1 MSMIAI
7 LGCLGF
13 VGFLSFLISI
23 KFRRVVSTNMVHIV
37 QSRRKTTPYGTGQV
51 AGNVYYAWPSAIPM
65 FGVTV
70 IRLPISNFDIS
81 LESYDAYDRDRVPFM
96 VDVTAFF
103 RIEDA
108 AKAAQRISSFEEL
121 KNQATVIVRGAVRKV
136 LASGVIDTIMVERS
150 QFGDAF
156 TAEVRDQLQEWGLE
170 AVKSMELMDLRDCNN
185 SNVVENIM
193 AKKTSQI
200 QMESRREVAN
210 NNQTAETAEIEAK
223 RSVEV
228 CRQEAEEKIGQRTA
242 EKDRAIGIANQ
253 QAQQD
258 VLAQSKLTKQREM
271 DVASVLAVRTAEI
284 EKEQKIVAAEQE
296 KRTRVIIAE
305 GELDARSK
313 EAEAIKTIGE
323 AKATAE
329 SAMQMVPVN
338 ASIALA
344 KEIGA
349 NDGYQRYLVS
359 IEAIKAHIQVG
370 VEQAKALQRAEVKVI
385 SNAGSPGDGVKG
397 VMELFSSRGGTEL
410 GSMIE
415 GLAQTPMGQA
425 ILSALGVNPVKP
437 VTSVVSDPVAPKA
450 SE

>member
-23 KFRRVVSTNMVHIV
+23 KFRRVVSTNMVDIV
-37 QSRRKTTPYGTGQV
+37 QCRRKTTPYGTGQV
-51 AGNVYYAWPSAIPM
+51 AGNVYYAWPSAIPI

-70 IRLPISNFDIS
+70 IQLPVSNFNLS
-81 LESYDAYDRDRVPFM
+81 LKDYEAYDRDRVPFKT
-96 VDVTAFF
+96 DVTAFF
-103 RIEDA
+103 RIKDT
-108 AKAAQRISSFEEL
+108 AKAAQRISSINDLREQL
-121 KNQATVIVRGAVRKV
+121 LLIVQGAVRKV
-136 LASGVIDTIMVERS
+136 LASDVIDTIMLERS
-150 QFGDAF
+150 KFGNQF
-156 TAEVRDQLQEWGLE
+156 TEEVKDQLEEWGVE
-170 AVKSMELMDLRDCNN
+170 PVKSMELMDLRDGHD
-185 SNVVENIM
+185 SQVISNIM
-193 AKKTSQI
+193 AKKTSHI
-200 QMESRREVAN
+200 EMASRCEVAH
-210 NNQTAETAEIEAK
+210 NNQTAEKAEIEAK
-223 RSVEV
+223 RTVEV
-228 CRQEAEEKIGQRTA
+228 CRQEAEEMIGQRIA
-242 EKDRAIGIANQ
+242 EKDRAVGIANQ
-253 QAQQD
+253 QAQQE
-258 VLAQSKLTKQREM
+258 VLAQSKVTKQREM

-284 EKEQKIVAAEQE
+284 EKEQKIVAAEQD

-305 GELDARSK
+305 GDLEAKSK

-329 SAMQMVPVN
+329 AAMQMVPVN

-344 KEIGA
+344 KEIGV

-370 VEQAKALQRAEVKVI
+370 VEQAKALQGAEVKVI

-415 GLAQTPMGQA
+415 GVAQTPMGQA
-425 ILSALGVNPVKP
+425 IFSALGVNPVKP
-437 VTSVVSDPVAPKA
+437 VTPVVSDPVAPEA